1 MNGEGNEICVVDGG
15 DVTHNPKIINI
26 CEPPLQGRYVHV
38 KVIGEN
44 RSFALCEI
52 EVYGS
57 KGKKIILS
65 FYFFYLPFL

>member
-1 MNGEGNEICVVDGG
+1 MDGEGNEICVADGG
-15 DVTHNPKIINI
+15 DVTHKPKIINI
-26 CEPPLQGRYVHV
+26 CKPPLQGRYVHV

-57 KGKKIILS
+57 EGKKIIS
-65 FYFFYLPFL
+65 CAGQIVLPP